1 MNGVNRVMI
10 KQMESF
16 LVLLYGVAF
25 VAVIYYMMQL
35 TAKPGPKEAVITV
48 EDASFDVSTK
58 DVSTKDALKASS
70 KDLWPWSITKY
81 SFWPQWFNNKDG
93 FSHSGHPNDF
103 GHEGGYGYTGRQD
116 PRWDCS
122 FEGDGQ
128 GKDML
133 GGNFARSS
141 MIGYTGREPH
151 PHCTTQLPY
160 NEFRKLYE
168 DENKDKKDNKDNK
181 TK

>member
-1 MNGVNRVMI
+1 
-10 KQMESF
+10 MESI
-16 LVLLYGVAF
+16 LVLLYGIAF
-25 VAVIYYMMQL
+25 VAIIYYMTQL
-35 TAKPGPKEAVITV
+35 KLSNGPNDAIITV
-48 EDASFDVSTK
+48 QND
-58 DVSTKDALKASS
+58 SS
-70 KDLWPWSITKY
+70 AQDSSWPWSITKY
-81 SFWPQWFNNKDG
+81 SFWPQWFNKDG
-93 FSHSGHPNDF
+93 FGHPGHPNDF

-133 GGNFARSS
+133 GGNFARSG

-168 DENKDKKDNKDNK
+168 DDDKKYNEFRKLYEDENKDKKDNK

>member
-1 MNGVNRVMI
+1 
-10 KQMESF
+10 MESF

-25 VAVIYYMMQL
+25 VAVIYYMMHL
-35 TAKPGPKEAVITV
+35 KSKPGPKEAVITV
-48 EDASFDVSTK
+48 EDASTK
-58 DVSTKDALKASS
+58 DSVQDSAKASA

-81 SFWPQWFNNKDG
+81 SFWPQWFNKDG
-93 FSHSGHPNDF
+93 FGHPSHPNDF

-133 GGNFARSS
+133 GGNFARSG

-168 DENKDKKDNKDNK
+168 GDKNENKDKKDNK

>member
-1 MNGVNRVMI
+1 
-10 KQMESF
+10 MESF
-16 LVLLYGVAF
+16 LVLLYGIAF
-25 VAVIYYMMQL
+25 VAVIYYMMHL
-35 TAKPGPKEAVITV
+35 TAKKKAVITV
-48 EDASFDVSTK
+48 QDSA
-58 DVSTKDALKASS
+58 KDAT

-81 SFWPQWFNNKDG
+81 SFWPQWFNKDG
-93 FSHSGHPNDF
+93 FSHPGHPNDF

-128 GKDML
+128 GKDIL

>member
-1 MNGVNRVMI
+1 
-10 KQMESF
+10 MESF
-16 LVLLYGVAF
+16 LVLLYGIAF
-25 VAVIYYMMQL
+25 VVVIYYMMHL
-35 TAKPGPKEAVITV
+35 TAKPGLKEAVITV
-48 EDASFDVSTK
+48 EDAS
-58 DVSTKDALKASS
+58 KDAA

-81 SFWPQWFNNKDG
+81 SFWPQWFNKDG
-93 FSHSGHPNDF
+93 FSHPGHPNDF

-133 GGNFARSS
+133 GGNFARSG

>member
-1 MNGVNRVMI
+1 
-10 KQMESF
+10 MESF
-16 LVLLYGVAF
+16 LVLLYGIAF
-25 VAVIYYMMQL
+25 VVVIYYMMHL
-35 TAKPGPKEAVITV
+35 TAKPGLKEAVITI
-48 EDASFDVSTK
+48 EDA
-58 DVSTKDALKASS
+58 S
-70 KDLWPWSITKY
+70 KDLWPWLITKY

-93 FSHSGHPNDF
+93 FGHPGHPNDF

-133 GGNFARSS
+133 GGNFARSG

-168 DENKDKKDNKDNK
+168 DDDKKYNEFKKLYEDENKDKKDNK

>member
-1 MNGVNRVMI
+1 
-10 KQMESF
+10 MESF

-25 VAVIYYMMQL
+25 VAVIYYMMHL
-35 TAKPGPKEAVITV
+35 KSKPGPKEAVITV
-48 EDASFDVSTK
+48 EDASFDASTK
-58 DVSTKDALKASS
+58 DTA

-81 SFWPQWFNNKDG
+81 SFWPQWFNKDG
-93 FSHSGHPNDF
+93 FGHPGHPNDF

-133 GGNFARSS
+133 GGNFARSG

-168 DENKDKKDNKDNK
+168 DDDKKYNEFRKLYEDENKDKKDKKDNK

>member
-1 MNGVNRVMI
+1 
-10 KQMESF
+10 MESF

-25 VAVIYYMMQL
+25 VAVIYYMMHL
-35 TAKPGPKEAVITV
+35 KSKPGPKEAVITV
-48 EDASFDVSTK
+48 EDASFDA
-58 DVSTKDALKASS
+58 STKDASQNSAKAS

-81 SFWPQWFNNKDG
+81 SFWPQWFNKDG
-93 FSHSGHPNDF
+93 FGHPGHPNDF

-133 GGNFARSS
+133 GGNFARSG

-168 DENKDKKDNKDNK
+168 GDKNENKDKKDKKDNK

>member
-1 MNGVNRVMI
+1 
-10 KQMESF
+10 MESF
-16 LVLLYGVAF
+16 LVLLYGIAF
-25 VAVIYYMMQL
+25 VAVIYYMMHL
-35 TAKPGPKEAVITV
+35 KSKSGPKEAVITV
-48 EDASFDVSTK
+48 EDAS
-58 DVSTKDALKASS
+58 TKDAAKESS

-93 FSHSGHPNDF
+93 FGHPGHPNDF

-133 GGNFARSS
+133 GGNFARSG

-168 DENKDKKDNKDNK
+168 DENKDKKDNK

>member
-1 MNGVNRVMI
+1 
-10 KQMESF
+10 MESF
-16 LVLLYGVAF
+16 VLLYGIAF
-25 VAVIYYMMQL
+25 IAVIAIIYDMMQL
-35 TAKPGPKEAVITV
+35 KPNRPKEAVIIV
-48 EDASFDVSTK
+48 HEE
-58 DVSTKDALKASS
+58 SS
-70 KDLWPWSITKY
+70 AQDSWPWSITKY
-81 SFWPQWFNNKDG
+81 SFWPQWFKEG
-93 FSHSGHPNDF
+93 FGHPGHPNDF

-116 PRWDCS
+116 PKWDCS

-133 GGNFARSS
+133 GGNFARSG

-168 DENKDKKDNKDNK
+168 DTNELKKFYEDNKN
-181 TK
+181 

>member
-1 MNGVNRVMI
+1 
-10 KQMESF
+10 MESF
-16 LVLLYGVAF
+16 LVLLYGIAF
-25 VAVIYYMMQL
+25 VAVIYYMMHL

-48 EDASFDVSTK
+48 QESA
-58 DVSTKDALKASS
+58 

-81 SFWPQWFNNKDG
+81 SFWPQWFNKDG
-93 FSHSGHPNDF
+93 FGHPGHPNDF

-133 GGNFARSS
+133 GGNFARSG

-168 DENKDKKDNKDNK
+168 DENKDKKDKK

>member
-1 MNGVNRVMI
+1 
-10 KQMESF
+10 MESF
-16 LVLLYGVAF
+16 LVLLYGIAF
-25 VAVIYYMMQL
+25 VAVIAIIYDMTRL
-35 TAKPGPKEAVITV
+35 KPNRLKEAVIIV
-48 EDASFDVSTK
+48 HEE
-58 DVSTKDALKASS
+58 SS
-70 KDLWPWSITKY
+70 AQESWPWSITKY
-81 SFWPQWFNNKDG
+81 SFWPQWFNKDG
-93 FSHSGHPNDF
+93 FGHPGHPNDF

-116 PRWDCS
+116 PKWDCS

-128 GKDML
+128 GKDVL
-133 GGNFARSS
+133 GGNFARSG

-168 DENKDKKDNKDNK
+168 DTNNTNEFRKLYEDNK